1 MKNNLFIYILAI
13 VLVVVGLAVFNNYLW
28 NDGQCTAC
36 DNGSYVFVNA
46 DYEVEA
52 LTHYY
57 YSCDNCGHT
66 IELTSRY

>member
-1 MKNNLFIYILAI
+1 MKKVFIYILAI
-13 VLVVVGLAVFNNYLW
+13 VLVIVGLAVFNNYLW

-36 DNGSYVFVNA
+36 DNGSYVFINA

>member
-1 MKNNLFIYILAI
+1 MKKVFIYILAI
-13 VLVVVGLAVFNNYLW
+13 ILVVVGLAVFNSYLW

-36 DNGSYVFVNA
+36 DNGNYVFINA